1 MRQAL
6 SFVHDLQN
14 DLEPTHRRHGV
25 EPVHESSP
33 HLQAVL
39 AHQSG
44 NRQRQPLQVVDQH
57 VVHHRGPDRAVVSV
71 QLSDPV
77 SSDLVGLHLGPLD
90 QQVELWIDLLHG
102 APKLE
107 GEFLPLLLV
116 SVKAHGTS
124 FRPSSWFRA
133 KQDAQ
138 QQ

>member
-1 MRQAL
+1 MTFNMIWSPRIGVMGL
-6 SFVHDLQN
+6 NLFMSLRHTSRPFSPTN
-14 DLEPTHRRHGV
+14 LEIVSDG
-25 EPVHESSP
+25 
-33 HLQAVL
+33 
-39 AHQSG
+39 
-44 NRQRQPLQVVDQH
+44 PLQVVDQH

-116 SVKAHGTS
+116 SVNAHGTS
-124 FRPSSWFRA
+124 FVQVPGSV
-133 KQDAQ
+133 
-138 QQ
+138 